1 MYGSRISADTRIM
14 YGGSVNLENI
24 FEIIRIKDVDGA
36 AITRAALS
44 GEGFIKLIRVIRAE
58 AEKRNISYR
67 II

>member
-1 MYGSRISADTRIM
+1 M

-24 FEIIRIKDVDGA
+24 FGIIGINDVDGA

-44 GEGFIKLIRVIRAE
+44 GEGFIKLIRVVRAE